1 MTDVPYATSVTW
13 RMVSVRP
20 KKKSRMLKTKVFV
33 HISWELQFP
42 ASSPNLKRQEMF
54 LKLSKGVS
62 SGSSHT

>member
-33 HISWELQFP
+33 HIS
-42 ASSPNLKRQEMF
+42 
-54 LKLSKGVS
+54 
-62 SGSSHT
+62 